1 MLLVI
6 LGIGL
11 VILTCGI
18 IVYIKDEHTYENES
32 VYLTL
37 NIIGGIVVFVSLI
50 ATIVVGAKV
59 SKSMVIED
67 TIQLYQSENQEIE
80 NQIKILADDYM
91 KYESETFEKYKIED
105 SDAITIVS
113 LFPELKTNMIIGK
126 QIEVYVSNKEQIK
139 ELKAEK
145 LSYKVYK
152 WWLYFGNE

>member
-11 VILTCGI
+11 VVLTCGI
-18 IVYIKDEHTYENES
+18 IVYIEDGHSWENDGL
-32 VYLTL
+32 YLTL
-37 NIIGGIVVFVSLI
+37 NIIGIIVVSVSLI
-50 ATIVVGAKV
+50 AIVLIGAEL
-59 SKSMVIED
+59 SKSMVIDDKIEM
-67 TIQLYQSENQEIE
+67 YQSENQEIE

-91 KYESETFEKYKIED
+91 KYESENFEKYKIQD

-113 LFPELKTNMIIGK
+113 LFPELKTNTIIEK

-145 LSYKVYK
+145 LSYKVLR
-152 WWLYFGNE
+152 WWLYFGN